1 MEPTSSAVSAGA
13 AMGAVWATAFLPGV
27 NGDALIGAFA
37 GAVVFA
43 LQAKDLGLLKRL
55 AYMLIS
61 ILIGYLGAGEV
72 MAQTGLQSWTLAAF
86 GLSATVVTLALAG
99 IEKIRTFDIT
109 SIFKRGS

>member
-1 MEPTSSAVSAGA
+1 MEPTSSAVSAGV
-13 AMGAVWATAFLPGV
+13 AMGAVAATSLLPGV

-43 LQAKDLGLLKRL
+43 LQAKELGLLKRM

-72 MAQTGLQSWTLAAF
+72 MTHTGLRSWTLAAF

-99 IEKIRTFDIT
+99 IDKIKSFDIT